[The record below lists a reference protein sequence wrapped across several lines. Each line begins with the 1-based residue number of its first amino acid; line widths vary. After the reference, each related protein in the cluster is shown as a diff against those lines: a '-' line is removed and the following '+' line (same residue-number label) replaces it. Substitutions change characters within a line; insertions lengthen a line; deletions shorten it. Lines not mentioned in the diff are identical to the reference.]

1 MSEEAKVQ
9 INFMPYLVE
18 ALATN
23 RALHREIDRLY
34 KKDKLRY
41 YELAK
46 NSPWYN
52 HPFITTASLKTEIY
66 ARRSLGLLE
75 GLEAGE
81 VISLLRKGW
90 PRVYNVVSIAPSVSA
105 GMISQVLTKAQFQTL
120 SDDAVNGHGTVILC
134 LGQLMGKPIARDQA
148 TSESAQMWQDRLQ
161 HAAGGMSRFSYAT
174 LSPDERGQARRLR
187 KELLSEANITVN
199 DGYVL
204 LNNTE
209 HPVAKRWRDALEFI
223 FDTENVTASTLD
235 DALLTSDNFDEI
247 TSVYNMCFPDKTQA
261 MEFFVSGIF
270 VKRLI
275 RAYGVVKQQFWANTA
290 ETVFPELD
298 SLQRQVTTATAE
310 RDQLQQANRELA
322 DQVHH
327 LTRKVV
333 SEYTRAT
340 AEKQNEIRQLTD
352 RVKDIEEQ
360 SDADRREL
368 VALRDLFFGLSTGA
382 DAPNDSESVRL
393 AELGN
398 VRGLIAG
405 GHERWQQRMKTLLPN
420 FSFLHTDV
428 LNFDPSL
435 FRSVN
440 VVFIHSGYISHTF
453 YSKVMAAIRSFPHI
467 DLQYLHATNPDVSL
481 REIVAATTKE
491 R

>member
-1 MSEEAKVQ
+1 MGKEEEVQ

-23 RALHREIDRLY
+23 RTFHREIDRLY
-34 KKDKLRY
+34 KKDKTRY

-75 GLEAGE
+75 GLEAGA

-90 PRVYNVVSIAPSVSA
+90 PRVYNVVSIAPSVGA
-105 GMISQVLTKAQFQTL
+105 GMISQVLPQAQFQML
-120 SDDAVNGHGTVILC
+120 SDDEANGYVAAIFC
-134 LGQLMGKPIARDQA
+134 LGQLLGKPAARDQA
-148 TSESAQMWQDRLQ
+148 TSDWAQMLQGRLQ
-161 HAAGGMSRFSYAT
+161 HVAGDMSKFSYAT
-174 LSPDERGQARRLR
+174 LPPDEKGHARQLR
-187 KELLSEANITVN
+187 KELLTEANTAAN
-199 DGYVL
+199 DGFVL
-204 LNNTE
+204 LDNTK
-209 HPVAKRWRDALEFI
+209 HPVAQRWREALEFI
-223 FDTENVTASTLD
+223 FDTENVTASILD
-235 DALLTSDNFDEI
+235 DALLTDDGFDEI
-247 TSVYNMCFPDKTQA
+247 TSVYNMCFPDKAQA

-275 RAYGVVKQQFWANTA
+275 RSYGVVKQQFWANTA

-298 SLQRQVTTATAE
+298 SLQRQVATATAE
-310 RDQLQQANRELA
+310 RNQLQQANRALV

-327 LTRKVV
+327 LTRKAA
-333 SEYTRAT
+333 SEYNSAT

-352 RVKDIEEQ
+352 RVKDTEEQ

-368 VALRDLFFGLSTGA
+368 AGLRDLLFGLSA
-382 DAPNDSESVRL
+382 SDDAPSESESGL